1 MINTTGLI
9 AVLDANV
16 LYPAPV
22 RDILLHLAD
31 VKLFQPKWTDLIH
44 DEWVRN
50 LLINRPDIESK
61 SLKKTR
67 IAMESAF
74 PDAHVSFYES
84 IIDEITLPDPDDRHV
99 LAAAIKSGAKI
110 IVTNN
115 VKDFP
120 AKNLRPYHT
129 TAMTADHFVK
139 KLIMLDEIRA
149 LNAFHAQVRNMRN
162 PPLSV
167 SQVLVSLE
175 KCKLTDSVSM
185 LKSLLKI

>member
-1 MINTTGLI
+1 MINTPGLI

-44 DEWVRN
+44 DEWIRN
-50 LLINRPDIESK
+50 LLINRPDIKPK
-61 SLKKTR
+61 SLKNAR

-74 PDAHVSFYES
+74 PDAHVSSYES
-84 IIDEITLPDPDDRHV
+84 LIDEITLPDADDRHV
-99 LAAAIKSGAKI
+99 LAAAIKSGAKT

-115 VKDFP
+115 LKDFP
-120 AKNLRPYHT
+120 AKSLQPYHI
-129 TAMTADHFVK
+129 TAITADHFVR
-139 KLIMLDEIRA
+139 KLILLDESRA
-149 LNAFHAQVRNMRN
+149 LNAFHAQVRNMKN

-167 SQVLVSLE
+167 SQVLAALE
-175 KCKLTDSVSM
+175 KCSLTGSVSA
-185 LKSLLKI
+185 LKSLLKL

>member
-1 MINTTGLI
+1 MIDATGLI

-44 DEWVRN
+44 DEWIRN
-50 LLINRPDIESK
+50 LLINRPDIKSE
-61 SLKKTR
+61 SLKKART
-67 IAMESAF
+67 AMESAF
-74 PDAHVSFYES
+74 PDARVSSYELL
-84 IIDEITLPDPDDRHV
+84 IDEITLPDADDRHV
-99 LAAAIKSGAKI
+99 LAAAIKSSAKI

-120 AKNLRPYHT
+120 TKNLRPYHM
-129 TAMTADHFVK
+129 TAMTADHFVRG
-139 KLIMLDEIRA
+139 LVMLDEMRA
-149 LNAFHAQVRNMRN
+149 LTAFHAQVRNMKN

-167 SQVLVSLE
+167 RQVLFSLE
-175 KCKLTDSVSM
+175 KCNLTDSVAA
-185 LKSLLKI
+185 LKSLLKL